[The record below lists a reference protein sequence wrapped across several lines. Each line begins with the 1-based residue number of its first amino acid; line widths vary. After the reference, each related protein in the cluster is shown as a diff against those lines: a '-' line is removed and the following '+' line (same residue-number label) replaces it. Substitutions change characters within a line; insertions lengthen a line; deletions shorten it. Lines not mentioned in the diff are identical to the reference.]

1 MPGAIRFSMVVVL
14 IRRYILTDRVAH
26 TLVHDP
32 ACHFQDSRLIVQWLY
47 RWSRSALLFGARRRG
62 RFSG

>member
-1 MPGAIRFSMVVVL
+1 MVVVL
-14 IRRYILTDRVAH
+14 IRRYILTDRAAH

-47 RWSRSALLFGARRRG
+47 RWSRSALLGACRRN